1 MRKIVNDLD
10 VEGVFVHA
18 TTNTDLRWFSPKWT
32 CYDDGD
38 HGDFMLGDAIMFGI
52 APKGS
57 LNENRNAAWCDWS
70 VADSTNIYFIC
81 EGTIDEMTS
90 TGH

>member
-52 APKGS
+52 SQKGS
-57 LNENRNAAWCDWS
+57 SSSHINAAWCDWD
-70 VADSTNIYFIC
+70 VNELQYFIC
-81 EGTIDEMTS
+81 EGLIE
-90 TGH
+90 